1 MGIENHDSYNESCKA
16 SNISERTSYQTFH
29 RNTSYYNEKTII
41 LESGKCSWGKCI
53 FCSFGKKEPVALPLD
68 EFKEKIGRYLS
79 GKRINTLKFFN
90 SGSFLDEAQIS
101 REMRQFL
108 FAKLKETG
116 ISELI
121 VECRAEH
128 VTEMKLNEI
137 RRELE
142 VSGLALTF
150 AVGLEVADDD
160 ILKKIC
166 KGMNLA
172 QYERAVR
179 EIRNAGFGVRT
190 YLMANL
196 PFVGD
201 VKKSLEKSINY
212 SLKHSDS
219 IAIINAF
226 AYGYSPLF
234 EMWLRGEWHPLDKKE
249 FDTLV
254 KKYRNNKK
262 INIYFDDYITYPK
275 FPETMQKKLVGVGDE
290 YVMHP
295 YFNIWQ
301 EYISRFY
308 EIPEGK
314 KYALFLPCSFRK
326 PYSQSKTHREI
337 LRRLTELR
345 QYPLIHQVMISNPG
359 VIPREFEGKYPFAH
373 YDWQEWLETPEIK
386 KEYIE
391 ATQNRIENYLAAHKY
406 SLVFSYMKPTSESFI
421 ALKGACAKMKIKLI
435 SCIDEKLFSEIKN
448 AESGLIKNAEDER
461 EAHEN
466 ILINRKMLDNMIDIL
481 RNKLK

>member
-1 MGIENHDSYNESCKA
+1 MDAKNVKH
-16 SNISERTSYQTFH
+16 SE
-29 RNTSYYNEKTII
+29 KVII

-53 FCSFGKKEPVALPLD
+53 FCSFGKKEPVKLSLD
-68 EFKEKIGRYLS
+68 EFKEKINHS
-79 GKRINTLKFFN
+79 ANGKIDTLKFFN

-101 REMRQFL
+101 KEMRQFL
-108 FAKLKETG
+108 FSACAKSG
-116 ISELI
+116 ITELI

-128 VTEMKLNEI
+128 VTEMKLNELA
-137 RRELE
+137 RELKE
-142 VSGLALTF
+142 LGKNAFKLTF
-150 AVGLEVADDD
+150 AIGLEVADDEA
-160 ILKKIC
+160 LKKIC
-166 KGMNLA
+166 KGMTLA
-172 QYERAVR
+172 QYGHAVK
-179 EIRNAGFGVRT
+179 EIQKAGFGIRT

-201 VKKSLEKSINY
+201 VAKSLDSSVNY
-212 SLKHSDS
+212 SLKHSNS

-234 EMWLRGEWHPLDKKE
+234 EMWLKGNWHPLDKKE
-249 FDTLV
+249 FDALV
-254 KKYRNNKK
+254 KKYRNNKE

-275 FPETMQKKLVGVGDE
+275 FPESMQKKLVGVGSE

-295 YFNIWQ
+295 YFNVWQ
-301 EYISRFY
+301 EYLTRFY

-337 LRRLTELR
+337 LRRISELR
-345 QYPLIHQVMISNPG
+345 QYPLIHHVMISNPG

-373 YDWQEWLETPEIK
+373 YDWQEWLETTQIK

-391 ATQNRIENYLAAHKY
+391 ATQNRIEKYLAAHKY

-421 ALKGACAKMKIKLI
+421 ALKGACAKLKIKLV
-435 SCIDEKLFSEIKN
+435 SCIDEKQFNEIKN
-448 AESGLIKNAEDER
+448 AEAGLIKSAEDER

-466 ILINRKMLDNMIDIL
+466 LLINRKMLDNMVEVL
-481 RNKLK
+481 RKKLK

>member
-1 MGIENHDSYNESCKA
+1 MTA
-16 SNISERTSYQTFH
+16 NIGKNIGNAVK
-29 RNTSYYNEKTII
+29 RNTEKVII

-53 FCSFGKKEPVALPLD
+53 FCSFGKKDPAKLTLD
-68 EFKEKIGRYLS
+68 EFKEKIGRS
-79 GKRINTLKFFN
+79 VNDSRINTLKFFN

-101 REMRQFL
+101 KDMRHFL
-108 FAKLKETG
+108 FSKCKETG

-128 VTEMKLNEI
+128 VTEMKLNELK
-137 RRELE
+137 RELNE
-142 VSGLALTF
+142 LEKNASKAPVLTF
-150 AVGLEVADDD
+150 AIGLEVANDEA
-160 ILKKIC
+160 LEKIC
-166 KGMNLA
+166 KGMTLA
-172 QYERAVR
+172 QYERAVK
-179 EIRNAGFGVRT
+179 EIKKAGFGVRT

-196 PFVGD
+196 PFVGN
-201 VKKSLEKSINY
+201 VAESLNKSVNY

-234 EMWLRGEWHPLDKKE
+234 QMWLDGSWHPLDKKE
-249 FDTLV
+249 FDALV
-254 KKYRNNKK
+254 KKYRTNKK

-275 FPETMQKKLVGVGDE
+275 FPPNLQKKLVGVGRE
-290 YVMHP
+290 YVLHP
-295 YFNIWQ
+295 YFNVWQ
-301 EYISRFY
+301 EYFARFY

-373 YDWQEWLETPEIK
+373 YDWQEWLETPKIK

-391 ATQNRIENYLAAHKY
+391 ATQNRIENYLTAHKY
-406 SLVFSYMKPTSESFI
+406 SIVFSYMKPTSESFI
-421 ALKGACAKMKIKLI
+421 ALKNACAKQKIKLV
-435 SCIDEKLFSEIKN
+435 SCIDERLFTELKN
-448 AESGLIKNAEDER
+448 TEAGLINSAEDDSEVR
-461 EAHEN
+461 ENKEN
-466 ILINRKMLDNMIDIL
+466 LLINRKMLDNMVEVL
-481 RNKLK
+481 RKTLK